1 MCVSTIMFE
10 KKSYMRRQQEMRG
23 EIPVTYFYKIDKK
36 FINQFIL
43 IWRFFEFECAVPV
56 CIRIYTEL
64 GIMYGQYRY
73 EDRNGRE
80 IAVDDLTKIF
90 CRDTDSALTII
101 ELVAY
106 YMLQKY
112 NRVMQ
117 FIYKIN
123 ELFKFNRIGYVLIV
137 DESNRDVNIMRIED
151 ETFFIECTEQS
162 LGILSVKK
170 YIDARRHYME
180 SYEKLAKSDYD
191 SALLEMAKAI
201 ESVLKTRFSER
212 SISFDSKKDTLSRL
226 LNIAQAHIVGSVHNF
241 EYFKQVIMDAGRARN
256 PSGHGHAE
264 GQAPQLDEKY
274 VRFVINQGAANLLFL
289 AEVDMS

>member
-1 MCVSTIMFE
+1 
-10 KKSYMRRQQEMRG
+10 
-23 EIPVTYFYKIDKK
+23 
-36 FINQFIL
+36 
-43 IWRFFEFECAVPV
+43 
-56 CIRIYTEL
+56 
-64 GIMYGQYRY
+64 
-73 EDRNGRE
+73 
-80 IAVDDLTKIF
+80 
-90 CRDTDSALTII
+90 
-101 ELVAY
+101 
-106 YMLQKY
+106 
-112 NRVMQ
+112 
-117 FIYKIN
+117 
-123 ELFKFNRIGYVLIV
+123 
-137 DESNRDVNIMRIED
+137 MRIED